1 MLSNHFICYRLV
13 DQGCIGCLR
22 LDRASFIH
30 LLSESVLSSTE
41 GARHQATLWNHLSC
55 PSKIISTTFFSTTGY
70 GVSMDSTI
78 RDWKLLGA
86 FVTLLFITDLPSQW
100 FKISLWTSEM
110 KTVTVLP
117 PPLSDPQEWILTRG
131 EFGPFSLLLG
141 EFLQHHQSLPL
152 ATGDWMLQRIRSSHF
167 KGKCHLR

>member
-1 MLSNHFICYRLV
+1 MLSNHFICYGLV

-86 FVTLLFITDLPSQW
+86 FMTLLFITDLPSQW

-110 KTVTVLP
+110 KTVIVLP
-117 PPLSDPQEWILTRG
+117 PLWPSGINSHKGRIWSFLSSPWWVSAAPSKLTPRHWG
-131 EFGPFSLLLG
+131 LDASAD
-141 EFLQHHQSLPL
+141 QKQSF
-152 ATGDWMLQRIRSSHF
+152 QRKTSP
-167 KGKCHLR
+167 